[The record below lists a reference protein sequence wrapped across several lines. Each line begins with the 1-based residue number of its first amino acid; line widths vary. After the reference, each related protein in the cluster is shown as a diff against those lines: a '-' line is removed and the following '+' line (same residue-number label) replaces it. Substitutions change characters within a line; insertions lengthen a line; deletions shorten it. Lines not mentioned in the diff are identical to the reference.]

1 MKAVITCNCLHSN
14 KSTRKSTIIQT
25 QISNR
30 SIKNHKSVIIEF
42 HMKLQIPNVR
52 RRRRG
57 RRPEVSAGG
66 EGGDDG
72 TVMRRQLKRWIFPA
86 DGAPVSTL
94 ELRVT
99 LIRVRDAN
107 LAGDSRQRCVTIYRI
122 CIFPTT

>member
-1 MKAVITCNCLHSN
+1 MK
-14 KSTRKSTIIQT
+14 
-25 QISNR
+25 
-30 SIKNHKSVIIEF
+30 F
-42 HMKLQIPNVR
+42 QIPNVR

-57 RRPEVSAGG
+57 RRPEVFAGG
-66 EGGDDG
+66 EGGGTG
-72 TVMRRQLKRWIFPA
+72 TVMRRQLKRWTFPA

-107 LAGDSRQRCVTIYRI
+107 IVGDSRQRCVTIHRI